1 MGDWIKLT
9 ASDGKQLSAYVAR
22 SQSEP
27 KGALVIVQEIYGVNK
42 SIQAAADSYAKDGY
56 LAVAPAL
63 FDRIEPNL
71 QLGYSEADMKK
82 AMSLYP
88 KLKPDDSLKDVAAAF
103 NYAKETSDRGVG
115 VLGFCYGGL
124 ISWLSA
130 TRGTDL
136 AFEPAC
142 TVCYYPGGIGKVAAE
157 EPSCPVMIHFGGAD
171 EHIGKDQVEAVR
183 KAHGKH
189 EGEVEIFVYDGAKH
203 AFTNA
208 DRPSYNAD
216 ATKLARERSL
226 KFLNTHIA

>member
-1 MGDWIKLT
+1 MGEWVKVT
-9 ASDGKQLSAYVAR
+9 ASDGNQLSTYVAHPHD
-22 SQSEP
+22 EP
-27 KGALVIVQEIYGVNK
+27 KGAIVIVQEIFGVNK
-42 SIQAAADSYAKDGY
+42 SIQGVADSYARDGY
-56 LAVAPAL
+56 LCVAPAL
-63 FDRIEPNL
+63 FDRFEPNL
-71 QLGYSEADMKK
+71 QLGYDEAGMKK

-88 KLKPDDSLKDVAAAF
+88 KLNPDDSLKDVAAAF

-115 VLGFCYGGL
+115 VIGFCYGGL

-136 AFEPAC
+136 AFEPSC

-171 EHIGKDQVEAVR
+171 THIGEDQIGAVR
-183 KAHGKH
+183 KAHAKH
-189 EGEVEIFVYDGAKH
+189 AGEVEIFVYDGAPH
-203 AFTNA
+203 AFANP
-208 DRPSYNAD
+208 DRPSYKAE